1 MTASTPNPAT
11 PEQLT
16 QIGHAAAQLIEPG
29 QTVGLGS
36 GRASHAFVRA
46 LAARLARE
54 KFSILGIPTSN
65 STEKLA
71 RELGIPLGSLETIST
86 VDIAVDGADEVTP
99 DFDLLKGGG
108 GDLLREKVVASISR
122 RFVIVVGHEKLV
134 PCLGD
139 KFPVF
144 IEVVAFALPVVV
156 RHLQTLGGQAAPRLT
171 PDGKLFLTD
180 KDGFIPCLLAGEIL
194 ATHQR
199 DPGEIYRQF
208 TSEFGESVYERVEAP
223 ANTAQKA
230 LLAKLSPSQVKA
242 TQLAGEAITAIL
254 TKAPGNNQPIGG
266 LKVATANG
274 WFAARPSGTEAI
286 YKIYAESFKG
296 REHLNRLIT
305 EAQQLVGDVVAD
317 AGS

>member
-1 MTASTPNPAT
+1 MMDPCEFGGEESAGASF
-11 PEQLT
+11 LR
-16 QIGHAAAQLIEPG
+16 LD
-29 QTVGLGS
+29 GS
-36 GRASHAFVRA
+36 AWS
-46 LAARLARE
+46 
-54 KFSILGIPTSN
+54 
-65 STEKLA
+65 
-71 RELGIPLGSLETIST
+71 
-86 VDIAVDGADEVTP
+86 
-99 DFDLLKGGG
+99 
-108 GDLLREKVVASISR
+108 
-122 RFVIVVGHEKLV
+122 
-134 PCLGD
+134 
-139 KFPVF
+139 
-144 IEVVAFALPVVV
+144 
-156 RHLQTLGGQAAPRLT
+156 
-171 PDGKLFLTD
+171 TD

-199 DPGEIYRQF
+199 DPCEIYRQF

-296 REHLNRLIT
+296 REHLNCLIT
-305 EAQQLVGDVVAD
+305 EAQQLVADVVAD